1 MKPWQEDLVSNFD
14 GESAP
19 QEIFVK
25 VQEAARALGFE
36 YCAYGFRAPL
46 PLANPKMIM
55 LNNYPAEWRARYE
68 QRQYLSI
75 DPTVAH
81 GRRSRL
87 PVVWSDKLFA
97 DAPALWD
104 EARENG
110 LRVGWA
116 QSTLNANGA
125 AGMLTL
131 ARTHEVLG
139 ESELQAVD
147 ARLRW
152 LAQVTHTAM
161 SQALVRK
168 LGLGTQCYLTDR
180 EIEVLKWTADG
191 KTSSEI
197 STILSISDHTVNFHV
212 KNAISKLGV
221 ANKTA
226 AVVQAAVLGMLV

>member
-1 MKPWQEDLVSNFD
+1 MKPWQEDLVSDFN
-14 GESAP
+14 GECAP
-19 QEIFVK
+19 QEIFDK
-25 VQEAARALGFE
+25 VREAARELGFD

-46 PLANPKMIM
+46 PLANPKM
-55 LNNYPAEWRARYE
+55 LLYSNYPAEWRARYE
-68 QRQYLSI
+68 EKKYINI

-81 GRRSRL
+81 GRRSRQ
-87 PVVWSDKLFA
+87 PIVWSDKLFA
-97 DAPALWD
+97 ATPTFWD
-104 EARENG
+104 EAQAAG

-125 AGMLTL
+125 AGMLTV
-131 ARTHEVLG
+131 ARPREPLRDL
-139 ESELQAVD
+139 ELQD
-147 ARLRW
+147 IEPRLRW

-161 SQALVRK
+161 ALSLVQK
-168 LGLGTQCYLTDR
+168 LGLAARNCLTER

-212 KNAISKLGV
+212 KNAINKLGV

>member
-1 MKPWQEDLVSNFD
+1 
-14 GESAP
+14 
-19 QEIFVK
+19 
-25 VQEAARALGFE
+25 
-36 YCAYGFRAPL
+36 
-46 PLANPKMIM
+46 
-55 LNNYPAEWRARYE
+55 
-68 QRQYLSI
+68 
-75 DPTVAH
+75 
-81 GRRSRL
+81 
-87 PVVWSDKLFA
+87 
-97 DAPALWD
+97 
-104 EARENG
+104 

-131 ARTHEVLG
+131 ARTHESLS
-139 ESELQAVD
+139 ESELHAVE

-152 LAQVTHTAM
+152 LAQVAHTAM
-161 SQALVRK
+161 SHSLVRK
-168 LGLGTQCYLTDR
+168 LGLGTQCCLTDR

-197 STILSISDHTVNFHV
+197 SMILSISDHTVNFHV

>member
-1 MKPWQEDLVSNFD
+1 MKPWQEDLVSDFN
-14 GESAP
+14 GECAP
-19 QEIFVK
+19 QEIFDK
-25 VQEAARALGFE
+25 VREAAHALGFD

-46 PLANPKMIM
+46 PLANPKM
-55 LNNYPAEWRARYE
+55 LLYSNYPAEWRARYE
-68 QRQYLSI
+68 QKKYINI

-87 PVVWSDKLFA
+87 SIVWSDKLFA
-97 DAPALWD
+97 ETPALWD
-104 EARENG
+104 EARAAG

-125 AGMLTL
+125 AGMLTV
-131 ARTHEVLG
+131 ARPQEPLR
-139 ESELQAVD
+139 EPELQAIEP
-147 ARLRW
+147 RLRW
-152 LAQVTHTAM
+152 LAQVTHTSM
-161 SQALVRK
+161 SHSLVQK
-168 LGLGTQCYLTDR
+168 LGLGARNCLTER

-212 KNAISKLGV
+212 KNAINKLGV